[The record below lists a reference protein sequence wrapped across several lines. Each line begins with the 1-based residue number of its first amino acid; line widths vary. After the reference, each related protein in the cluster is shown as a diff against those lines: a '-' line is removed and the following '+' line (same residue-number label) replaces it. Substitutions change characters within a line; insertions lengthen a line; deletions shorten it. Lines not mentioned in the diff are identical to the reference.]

1 MIFARYLLKEFL
13 RLYLGIC
20 STFLFVYCM
29 IDFLEKNTRYFPK
42 YGATWLVIFEYYLVQ
57 TPKMFVDISP
67 FSVMFSAII
76 TTWIFARSGEISALR
91 AAGQSIRKICS
102 PILIFSFAIGMTCF
116 LISEFIVPEAM
127 LRLQKVETVKIE
139 KSELS
144 QMFLESQ
151 WVRGEGSILHFK
163 KLNQLERTLID
174 PEYIVLHNRNEV
186 EQIVFARKAV
196 FDQKRDVWS
205 LVDARVST
213 FSEAGELLSTE
224 KVSAFPTN
232 VASQP
237 PKLLREGVSSDLV
250 SYRELRRVLSESR
263 SSGGAMASREA
274 DLYQKLSSPF
284 ANLLFAFF
292 ALPFALRRERQ
303 ADTYI
308 GIVVCLL
315 TAAMYSGGSASLRT
329 MAVSGSVSPYLAAWC
344 PPLLFL
350 CFGVILMLRVDR
362 RS

>member
-1 MIFARYLLKEFL
+1 
-13 RLYLGIC
+13 
-20 STFLFVYCM
+20 V
-29 IDFLEKNTRYFPK
+29 
-42 YGATWLVIFEYYLVQ
+42 
-57 TPKMFVDISP
+57 
-67 FSVMFSAII
+67 
-76 TTWIFARSGEISALR
+76 
-91 AAGQSIRKICS
+91 
-102 PILIFSFAIGMTCF
+102 
-116 LISEFIVPEAM
+116 SEFVVPQAM

-174 PEYIVLHNRNEV
+174 PEYIVLRNRNDV

-196 FDQKRDVWS
+196 FDQRRDVWS
-205 LVDARVST
+205 LVDARVSS

-224 KVSAFPTN
+224 VVRSFATN
-232 VASQP
+232 VSSQP

-250 SYRELRRVLSESR
+250 SYRELRRVLAESR

-315 TAAMYSGGSASLRT
+315 TASMYWGGSASLRT
-329 MAVSGSVSPYLAAWC
+329 MAAAGTVSPYLAAWC